1 MGNVGPNYGENMEVD
16 MEDKTTAT
24 PEPEKTFT
32 QADIDRIVS
41 ERLDR
46 ERGKYA
52 DYDELKAKAAKFD
65 EAEEASKTELQKA
78 TEKATALQ
86 AEVDALKAATELRN
100 VRDKVATETGIPVT
114 LLTGGTEE
122 ECKAQAEAIKAYA
135 QEAPYPS
142 VKDAGNTHTVKTE
155 TRDQFANWMNENFG
169 GN

>member
-1 MGNVGPNYGENMEVD
+1 ME
-16 MEDKTTAT
+16 EKTTAT
-24 PEPEKTFT
+24 PAPEKTFT
-32 QADIDRIVS
+32 QADVDRIVS

-52 DYDELKAKAAKFD
+52 DYDELKAKATKFD
-65 EAEEASKTELQKA
+65 EAEEAQKTELQKA
-78 TEKATALQ
+78 NEKATALQ

-100 VRDKVATETGIPVT
+100 VRDKVAHDTGIPVS

-135 QEAPYPS
+135 QEAPYPA

-155 TRDQFANWMNENFG
+155 TRDQFANWMQENFG
-169 GN
+169 G